1 MKAQTNITHS
11 QMVAE
16 KNPRQTKKEN
26 QKKNPP
32 KNQNKKT
39 NKQTK
44 NKYVLNDKNYIRIR
58 VRVLHINLEWMQIHV
73 IIQIL
78 KFF

>member
-1 MKAQTNITHS
+1 
-11 QMVAE
+11 MVAE

-26 QKKNPP
+26 QKKPP
-32 KNQNKKT
+32 QKNQNKKT

-58 VRVLHINLEWMQIHV
+58 VRVLQINLE
-73 IIQIL
+73 
-78 KFF
+78 